1 MISVVT
7 ALFAVS
13 GVELWVFLV
22 SAVLSLPLFLVTVF
36 LGQALQDEEQG
47 TSVIFFSTIDWVT
60 DEIFH
65 RKEQDFR

>member
-1 MISVVT
+1 MTSVVT

-47 TSVIFFSTIDWVT
+47 TTVSFLPTIDWVT